1 MIDVETPRISIE
13 RLPQVMARTGLT
25 RSTLLNLQRRGA
37 FPQSFPLSG
46 RTVGFL
52 TSDIDAWIEAKAAKR
67 FLN

>member
-25 RSTLLNLQRRGA
+25 RSTLLNLQRRGD

-52 TSDIDAWIEAKAAKR
+52 ASDIDAWIEAKAAKR
-67 FLN
+67 FPN